1 MQRSTTII
9 HYAPAKL
16 VVVLVP
22 KCGST
27 TMIAA
32 FLTLAGL
39 GAHVPT
45 ARNFIRSDEGKAQ
58 MRAAGL
64 EVRPAR
70 FTELAQMQQND
81 PTYRFMTVLRDPTQR
96 FVSGYFSKINRYAK
110 RFARGAYLWGKLRQA
125 LSGPGAW
132 PHIEQANRHI
142 RKLIPFE
149 QFVEG
154 MERHG
159 TEWDS
164 HFRPQGRI
172 VEQDLIRYDRVLMLE
187 TLDEALIPTLQD
199 LGFGTAELEV
209 LKTLPRK
216 NPTKTSQATR
226 GQLLTPDLRER
237 IARRYQ
243 DDLRFLGQMQ

>member
-64 EVRPAR
+64 EVRSAR
-70 FTELAQMQQND
+70 FTELAQMQESD
-81 PTYRFMTVLRDPTQR
+81 PAYRFLTVLRDPTQR
-96 FVSGYFSKINRYAK
+96 FVSGYFSKINRCAK
-110 RFARGAYLWGKLRQA
+110 RFARRAYLWGKLRQA

-132 PHIEQANRHI
+132 PHIEQANRQI

-149 QFVEG
+149 QFVSG

-164 HFRPQGRI
+164 HFRPQGQIIGR
-172 VEQDLIRYDRVLMLE
+172 ELIRYDRVLMLE
-187 TLDEALIPTLQD
+187 TLDEALIPALQG
-199 LGFGTAELEV
+199 LGLGSAQLMALES
-209 LKTLPRK
+209 LPRK
-216 NPTKTSQATR
+216 NPTKTPQAKR
-226 GQLLTPDLRER
+226 GHLLTPDLQSR
-237 IARRYQ
+237 IARLYQ
-243 DDLRFLGQMQ
+243 DDLRFLGQMR